1 VALKPQ
7 DVLVALRTALQPS
20 GVLFRFAEAAKALGL
35 SRSEVHAAVG
45 RCLAAK
51 LMTRVPTR
59 VDSAVSTN
67 RTNLLEFLLHGARYA
82 FPPELGG
89 VTRGI
94 PTGYAAPVLA
104 EHFAAIDS
112 LPPVWPHP
120 TGAVR
125 GRAFEPLYPSVPG
138 AVATDPSLY
147 AALALVDAIRGGSA
161 RDRELAAR
169 LLTEL
174 LGGGPPSIVLD
185 RLRQLAAS
193 LV

>member
-7 DVLVALRTALQPS
+7 DVLVALRTALQPA

-45 RCLAAK
+45 RCVAAR
-51 LMTRVPTR
+51 LMSRVPSR
-59 VDSAVSTN
+59 VDSAVATN
-67 RTNLLEFLLHGARYA
+67 RTNLLEFLLHGVKYA

-94 PTGYAAPVLA
+94 PTGYAAPVLRDR
-104 EHFAAIDS
+104 FAPTDS

-120 TGAVR
+120 AGAVR
-125 GRAFEPLYPSVPG
+125 GRAFEPLYRSAP
-138 AVATDPSLY
+138 AAAAADPALY
-147 AALALVDAIRGGSA
+147 SALALVDAVRGGSA
-161 RDRELAAR
+161 RDREQAAG

-174 LGGGPPSIVLD
+174 LGGAGLP
-185 RLRQLAAS
+185 REAR
-193 LV
+193 